1 MSERKSFSMRHVFKN
16 VLNLEENTEQC
27 GDAENHFNVFWKLR
41 ILNEDQKYLVFHLD
55 CLRKDETCRWSIPT
69 EIEAIFGENQARKST
84 KNHTFSQISPSNKG
98 NIYLTWKNVES
109 SLEADG
115 SLVVEFRVKIDNLN
129 KVAEKKWRNFDDE
142 AAEKASD
149 SIIDFAEYFDCR
161 SVIEKCEN
169 FILKKPVYMSLKE
182 TFDYALRYKLERLKK
197 KCISELKTSAD
208 IRSIISKNS
217 NLIDNAT
224 WKHLSLKITS
234 LFEDVE
240 SQLEIMQKTMKTQ
253 KNETPKVRR
262 HHF

>member
-1 MSERKSFSMRHVFKN
+1 MKIKN
-16 VLNLEENTEQC
+16 
-27 GDAENHFNVFWKLR
+27 
-41 ILNEDQKYLVFHLD
+41 
-55 CLRKDETCRWSIPT
+55 
-69 EIEAIFGENQARKST
+69 
-84 KNHTFSQISPSNKG
+84 
-98 NIYLTWKNVES
+98 
-109 SLEADG
+109 
-115 SLVVEFRVKIDNLN
+115 KIDNLN

-149 SIIDFAEYFDCR
+149 VTLKIDDTYDSIFDFAEYFDCR

-169 FILKKPVYMSLKE
+169 FIMKKPIDMSVKE

-197 KCISELKTSAD
+197 KCISELKASAD

-240 SQLEIMQKTMKTQ
+240 SQLEIMQKTLKTQ

>member
-1 MSERKSFSMRHVFKN
+1 MSISELKTHDDLLSIVPEDPSFFDPSLWKELTHKTNFKN
-16 VLNLEENTEQC
+16 
-27 GDAENHFNVFWKLR
+27 F
-41 ILNEDQKYLVFHLD
+41 
-55 CLRKDETCRWSIPT
+55 
-69 EIEAIFGENQARKST
+69 
-84 KNHTFSQISPSNKG
+84 
-98 NIYLTWKNVES
+98 
-109 SLEADG
+109 LEALYG
-115 SLVVEFRVKIDNLN
+115 EPVID
-129 KVAEKKWRNFDDE
+129 DDTY
-142 AAEKASD
+142 D
-149 SIIDFAEYFDCR
+149 SIFDFAEYFDCR

-169 FILKKPVYMSLKE
+169 FIMKKPIDMSVKE

-197 KCISELKTSAD
+197 KCISELKASAD

-240 SQLEIMQKTMKTQ
+240 SQLEIMQKTLKTQ